1 MTATRSS
8 LLQRVCDMRD
18 AESWSEFDA
27 IYRPLLIR
35 YARQRGL
42 DAESAEDIAQQCL
55 AAVSENIGQ
64 FEKRRSF
71 RAWLRGMVDHKVADH
86 LTKHRRHAHAGDE
99 RLCDTAAPAP
109 PSPDLWEREWNQSL
123 LQLLI
128 ANLRTNFAEHTLQA
142 FELYVLHG
150 MSVREISRLLNLTP
164 NQIYVAKSRVTRHI
178 REQCG
183 EVVESLYGVWP

>member
-8 LLQRVCDMRD
+8 LLQRIRD
-18 AESWSEFDA
+18 IHDTQGWGEFDA

-42 DAESAEDIAQQCL
+42 DADSAEDIAQQCL
-55 AAVSENIGQ
+55 AAVSANIGR

-86 LTKHRRHAHAGDE
+86 LAKQRRQAHAGAE
-99 RLCDTAAPAP
+99 QLCEAAARAAAP
-109 PSPDLWEREWNQSL
+109 SDEWEREWNQSL
-123 LQLLI
+123 LQLLV
-128 ANLRTNFAEHTLQA
+128 ANLRTNFAEHTLRA
-142 FELYVLHG
+142 FELYVLQG
-150 MSVREISRLLNLTP
+150 MSVAELGPLLGMTA

-183 EVVESLYGVWP
+183 EVIESLYGVWP